1 MFKLKELAR
10 WLGMT
15 VFEMFVHLV
24 SVTLFSVMVVLKLD
38 KAFDVS
44 WWTVFVSLFI
54 CDGLNA
60 YFCVIVFIRQYIEGV
75 YKAGA
80 FRAVWSFLQLL
91 LMFLFKLLLCLK
103 AEGQKSSLVYS
114 EVFAPLFILLML
126 VMVRACHLH

>member
-15 VFEMFVHLV
+15 VFEMFVHLI
-24 SVTLFSVMVVLKLD
+24 SITLFSVMVVLKLD
-38 KAFDVS
+38 RAFDVS

-80 FRAVWSFLQLL
+80 FRALWSFMQLL

-103 AEGQKSSLVYS
+103 AEGQKSGLVYS

>member
-1 MFKLKELAR
+1 MFTLKELAR

-15 VFEMFVHLV
+15 VFEMFVELV
-24 SVTLFSVMVVLKLD
+24 SVMFFSLMVVLKLD
-38 KAFDVS
+38 NAFDVS

-80 FRAVWSFLQLL
+80 FRAMWSFVQLL

-103 AEGQKSSLVYS
+103 LEGQRHLVYA
-114 EVFAPLFILLML
+114 EVFTPLFIFLML
-126 VMVRACHLH
+126 VMVRACQLH

>member
-1 MFKLKELAR
+1 
-10 WLGMT
+10 
-15 VFEMFVHLV
+15 
-24 SVTLFSVMVVLKLD
+24 MVVLKLD
-38 KAFDVS
+38 RAFDVS